1 MVYFANFDT
10 YNFCLR
16 GTTSLLCGPEAQ
28 GMYNGN
34 FVACFGWPYWNT
46 ANINSGLSSWS
57 KYILQ
62 CQLPYVST
70 VLTGTT
76 NAKIDSHL
84 RFQGRPFSL
93 NLDGGMGI
101 AAVGFTGTN
110 PANAGGTN
118 LGLTYMQGYKHLALS
133 SRGNG
138 IGISATAAY
147 SFTFANWRLGSSS
160 GTVLTSTANVTLYYN
175 STYGGVNFKDIALFT
190 ATAS

>member
-34 FVACFGWPYWNT
+34 FVACFGWPYWT
-46 ANINSGLSSWS
+46 ATAIGQGKSSWS

-62 CQLPYVST
+62 CQLPYVNT

-93 NLDGGMGI
+93 NLDSGMGI
-101 AAVGFTGTN
+101 EYVRFIGQT
-110 PANAGGTN
+110 ANAGAGTTS
-118 LGLTYMQGYKHLALS
+118 TYVQGYKNMGLT
-133 SRGNG
+133 SRGNYQS
-138 IGISATAAY
+138 IAAVAAY
-147 SFTFANWRLGSSS
+147 GFTFANWRLNSSS
-160 GTVLTSTANVTLYYN
+160 GTIVTTSASTNLYYN
-175 STYGGVNFKDIALFT
+175 SDYGGTNFVNIKTFFAS
-190 ATAS
+190 AT